1 MITAYITHPHC
12 MRHLMGPT
20 HPESPKRL
28 EAIRARLALTG
39 ILTHTMQ
46 SDAPPVTRET
56 LALAHSLQYLDAL
69 EAHAPTQGLHE
80 LDGDTHMG
88 QDTLTAARL
97 AAGAVV
103 RGVDQVF
110 RHQADNVFCAV
121 RPPGHHAERSTAMGF
136 CFYNNIAVG
145 IAHARQ
151 RHGVERVAVLDFDV
165 HQGNGTVDI
174 FKNDPGVLICSS
186 FQSPFYPWRYQQ
198 GQWDNVLNTPLS
210 VGADGHEFRRRVEAQ
225 WLPALQ
231 AFKPQLVL
239 LSAGFDAHRDDPM
252 GGLNLLE
259 DDYYWVTQLALDI
272 ARVYAEGRL
281 VSALEGGYHLDSLAT
296 SVEAHLKALLGLPLG
311 HP

>member
-1 MITAYITHPHC
+1 
-12 MRHLMGPT
+12 MG
-20 HPESPKRL
+20 EKR
-28 EAIRARLALTG
+28 
-39 ILTHTMQ
+39 
-46 SDAPPVTRET
+46 
-56 LALAHSLQYLDAL
+56 Y
-69 EAHAPTQGLHE
+69 
-80 LDGDTHMG
+80 
-88 QDTLTAARL
+88 
-97 AAGAVV
+97 
-103 RGVDQVF
+103 
-110 RHQADNVFCAV
+110 
-121 RPPGHHAERSTAMGF
+121 
-136 CFYNNIAVG
+136 
-145 IAHARQ
+145 
-151 RHGVERVAVLDFDV
+151 
-165 HQGNGTVDI
+165 
-174 FKNDPGVLICSS
+174 
-186 FQSPFYPWRYQQ
+186 YPWRYQQ

-210 VGADGHEFRRRVEAQ
+210 AGADGHEFRRRVEAQ